1 MTAVS
6 PPTGLRPAGSAGTR
20 SRARLAARRRR
31 PAGTARTRPRSAS
44 APRTAAP
51 GAGPGRPAHHRHL
64 LPRGANLGITT
75 FTGRAVS
82 PAASASSVNRYEPA
96 GALDHPGGDRP
107 PGGERFVV
115 AHVLVVVREVGD
127 RFIDVGEVGAAVP
140 GAGPGG
146 DGGQGGGAG
155 PGAAVQHA
163 QFLPAGPLAGGP
175 RVAGVQRGGGLA
187 RVAADVDEIDEH
199 RHFQAAFA
207 RVGGDG
213 GELLLVPVHQEHPLP
228 DPLRVPAVSLAE
240 RDPGHV
246 LDALGDRRRDPLVAC
261 GGAWAFLAAGR
272 RGGDVFWF
280 ADGGGEAGDRDDLG
294 HLLDPRMRGI

>member
-96 GALDHPGGDRP
+96 GALDHARGDRP
-107 PGGERFVV
+107 PFREGLVV
-115 AHVLVVVREVGD
+115 FHVLLVVGQVGD
-127 RFIDVGEVGAAVP
+127 GPVHVGEAGAAL
-140 GAGPGG
+140 AGVRAGSRG
-146 DGGQGGGAG
+146 DGGQGRGDRFR
-155 PGAAVQHA
+155 AAVQ
-163 QFLPAGPLAGGP
+163 
-175 RVAGVQRGGGLA
+175 
-187 RVAADVDEIDEH
+187 D
-199 RHFQAAFA
+199 
-207 RVGGDG
+207 
-213 GELLLVPVHQEHPLP
+213 
-228 DPLRVPAVSLAE
+228 AE
-240 RDPGHV
+240 Q
-246 LDALGDRRRDPLVAC
+246 
-261 GGAWAFLAAGR
+261 
-272 RGGDVFWF
+272 
-280 ADGGGEAGDRDDLG
+280 
-294 HLLDPRMRGI
+294 